1 MALEWSMRPLWTG
14 AITFGLVNIPIG
26 LYSATRHK
34 SSLNLRMLRDSDHS
48 RINYKYIA
56 EADGKEVPREHIVK
70 GYEYEKDRFV
80 VLTEDDFKKVDIKS
94 SQVVEIRE
102 FVKLADVEPRF
113 FNEPYFLA
121 PAKSGAKA
129 YSLLRA
135 TLEQTGLGGVSKVVI
150 RPPREHLALIKAL
163 DKMLVLETL
172 HFADELRDA
181 EELPLVEGS
190 VSPKEMQM
198 ALSLVRTMTS
208 EWDPEEYHDEY
219 REALLKLIEQKVKA
233 GAIPAPKRQGAPATG
248 KVIDLAELLQKSLGK
263 AEKAPRKAP
272 RHKPPHRKAA

>member
-1 MALEWSMRPLWTG
+1 MRPLWTG

-198 ALSLVRTMTS
+198 ALSLVKTMTS

-263 AEKAPRKAP
+263 AEKAPRKAL

>member
-198 ALSLVRTMTS
+198 ALSLVKTMTS

>member
-1 MALEWSMRPLWTG
+1 
-14 AITFGLVNIPIG
+14 
-26 LYSATRHK
+26 
-34 SSLNLRMLRDSDHS
+34 MLRDSDHS

-198 ALSLVRTMTS
+198 ALSLVKTMTS
-208 EWDPEEYHDEY
+208 EWDPEEYRDEY

>member
-198 ALSLVRTMTS
+198 ALSLVKTMTS

-263 AEKAPRKAP
+263 AERAPRKAP